1 MNTNFKFLKS
11 INNKLFEIITDAEKL
26 YRDEY
31 FEQCIVQIRR
41 FGEQMC
47 KDMLIQNNFETGSFD
62 EMIEI
67 LKDNSNG
74 TVQEKEF
81 IDDLYFI
88 KKNGNK
94 VVHSEKG
101 EKQGMVALECL
112 QRAFELSINYC
123 VHIQGASRDI
133 LKLNYDVEL
142 LVTEKKSKKSLKEKY
157 VEEKQKQAKQ
167 EIQEKPK
174 KQPKKAKKIEK
185 EKNINECSSNN
196 EIEFKLSLFWKFIA
210 FLLGISC
217 LTILFLIIAVAIT
230 K

>member
-11 INNKLFEIITDAEKL
+11 INNKLFDIITDAEKL
-26 YRDEY
+26 YCDEY

-41 FGEQMC
+41 FGEQLC
-47 KDMLIQNNFETGSFD
+47 KDMLSQNNFPTGSFD
-62 EMIEI
+62 EMIET

-74 TVQEKEF
+74 SVQEKEF

-88 KKNGNK
+88 KKNGNQ

-101 EKQGMVALECL
+101 QKQGMLALECL

-123 VHIQGASRDI
+123 VHIQGASKDI

-157 VEEKQKQAKQ
+157 VEEKQKQ

-185 EKNINECSSNN
+185 ENKVNECSSNN
-196 EIEFKLSLFWKFIA
+196 KIEIRFSLFWKFIV

-217 LTILFLIIAVAIT
+217 FTILFLVIAVAIT

>member
-11 INNKLFEIITDAEKL
+11 INNKLFDIITDAEKL

-41 FGEQMC
+41 FGEQLC
-47 KDMLIQNNFETGSFD
+47 KDMLSQNNFPTGSFD
-62 EMIEI
+62 EMIET

-74 TVQEKEF
+74 SVQEKEF

-88 KKNGNK
+88 KKNGNQ
-94 VVHSEKG
+94 VVHSEKAQ
-101 EKQGMVALECL
+101 KQGMLALECL

-123 VHIQGASRDI
+123 VHIQGASKDI

-157 VEEKQKQAKQ
+157 VEEKQKQ

-185 EKNINECSSNN
+185 ENKVNECSSNN
-196 EIEFKLSLFWKFIA
+196 KIEIRFSLFWKFIV

-217 LTILFLIIAVAIT
+217 FTILFLVIAVAIT

>member
-11 INNKLFEIITDAEKL
+11 INNKLFDIITDAEKL

-31 FEQCIVQIRR
+31 FEQCIVQVRR

-47 KDMLIQNNFETGSFD
+47 KDMLTQNNAPVGSFD

-81 IDDLYFI
+81 INDLYFI

-101 EKQGMVALECL
+101 EKQGMIALECL
-112 QRAFELSINYC
+112 QRSFELAINYC
-123 VHIQGASRDI
+123 VHIQGASKDI
-133 LKLNYDVEL
+133 LRLNYDVEL

-157 VEEKQKQAKQ
+157 VEEKQKQ

-185 EKNINECSSNN
+185 ENKVNEYSSNKI
-196 EIEFKLSLFWKFIA
+196 EIRFSPFWKFIA

-217 LTILFLIIAVAIT
+217 FTVLFLIIAVALT

>member
-11 INNKLFEIITDAEKL
+11 VNNKLFEIITDAEKL

-41 FGEQMC
+41 FGEQLC
-47 KDMLIQNNFETGSFD
+47 KDMLLQNNFPTGSFD
-62 EMIEI
+62 EMIET

-88 KKNGNK
+88 KKNGNQ

-101 EKQGMVALECL
+101 QKQGMLALECL

-123 VHIQGASRDI
+123 VHIQGSSRDI

-142 LVTEKKSKKSLKEKY
+142 LVTEKKSKKSLKEKFE
-157 VEEKQKQAKQ
+157 EEKQKQ

-185 EKNINECSSNN
+185 ENKVNECSSNN
-196 EIEFKLSLFWKFIA
+196 KIEIRFSLFWKFIA

-217 LTILFLIIAVAIT
+217 FTILFLVIAVAIT

>member
-41 FGEQMC
+41 FGEQLC
-47 KDMLIQNNFETGSFD
+47 KDMLIQNNFPTGSFD
-62 EMIEI
+62 EMIET

-88 KKNGNK
+88 KKNGNQ

-101 EKQGMVALECL
+101 QKQGMLALECL

-157 VEEKQKQAKQ
+157 VEEKQKQ

-185 EKNINECSSNN
+185 ENKVNECSSNN
-196 EIEFKLSLFWKFIA
+196 KIEIRFSLFWKFIA

-217 LTILFLIIAVAIT
+217 FTILFLVIAVAIT

>member
-41 FGEQMC
+41 FGEQLC
-47 KDMLIQNNFETGSFD
+47 KDMLSQNNFPTGSFD
-62 EMIEI
+62 EMIET

-81 IDDLYFI
+81 INDLYFI
-88 KKNGNK
+88 KKNGNQ

-101 EKQGMVALECL
+101 QKQGMLALECL

-123 VHIQGASRDI
+123 VHIQGASKDI

-157 VEEKQKQAKQ
+157 VEEKQKQ
-167 EIQEKPK
+167 EIQEKSK

-185 EKNINECSSNN
+185 ENKVNECSSNN
-196 EIEFKLSLFWKFIA
+196 KIEIKFSLFWRFIA

-217 LTILFLIIAVAIT
+217 FTILFLVIAVAIT

>member
-11 INNKLFEIITDAEKL
+11 INNKLFDIITDAEKL

-41 FGEQMC
+41 FGEQLC
-47 KDMLIQNNFETGSFD
+47 KDMLSQNNFPTGSFD
-62 EMIEI
+62 EMIET

-74 TVQEKEF
+74 SVQEKEF

-88 KKNGNK
+88 KKNGNQ

-101 EKQGMVALECL
+101 QKQGMLALECL

-123 VHIQGASRDI
+123 VHIQGASKDI

-157 VEEKQKQAKQ
+157 VEEKQKQ

-185 EKNINECSSNN
+185 ENKVNECSSNN
-196 EIEFKLSLFWKFIA
+196 KIEIRFSLFWKFIV

-217 LTILFLIIAVAIT
+217 FTILFLVIAVAIT

>member
-1 MNTNFKFLKS
+1 MNTNFKFLKT
-11 INNKLFEIITDAEKL
+11 INNKLYDIITDAEKL

-41 FGEQMC
+41 FGEQLC
-47 KDMLIQNNFETGSFD
+47 KDMLAQNNFPIGSFD
-62 EMIEI
+62 EMIET

-74 TVQEKEF
+74 SVQEKEF

-101 EKQGMVALECL
+101 EKQGMIALECL

-123 VHIQGASRDI
+123 VHIQGASKDI

-142 LVTEKKSKKSLKEKY
+142 LVTEKKAKKSLKEKY
-157 VEEKQKQAKQ
+157 VEEKQKQ

-174 KQPKKAKKIEK
+174 QQPKKAKKIEK
-185 EKNINECSSNN
+185 ENKVNECSNN
-196 EIEFKLSLFWKFIA
+196 KVKIKLSLFWKFIA

-217 LTILFLIIAVAIT
+217 FTIFFLIIAIAIT